1 MADYPIVVV
10 ETDDELPLYG
20 VHLKAESAKTVLI
33 TIHGTASNFYENE
46 FMEDVSESAI
56 GKGFSVLLANDRG
69 SDVLQNYPPKGMALE
84 HFEDCVKDIDAW
96 IKFALDSGYESVILQ
111 GHSLGTEKI
120 FQRQH

>member
-56 GKGFSVLLANDRG
+56 EKGFSVLLANNHL
-69 SDVLQNYPPKGMALE
+69 VVTII
-84 HFEDCVKDIDAW
+84 H
-96 IKFALDSGYESVILQ
+96 
-111 GHSLGTEKI
+111 
-120 FQRQH
+120 